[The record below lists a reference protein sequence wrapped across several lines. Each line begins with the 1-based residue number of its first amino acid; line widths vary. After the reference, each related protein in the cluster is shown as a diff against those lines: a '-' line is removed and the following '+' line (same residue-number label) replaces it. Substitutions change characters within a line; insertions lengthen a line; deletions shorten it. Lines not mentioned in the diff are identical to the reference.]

1 MVGFLSTCQCVQSF
15 SSPPATILTFSSLR
29 RSPTTTSR
37 CGRSA
42 QSGIS
47 SEGVRPPQSRDPRNK
62 YIDLRRCR
70 YLPQRQTP
78 SRHGPSLN
86 KPMNRRRHAQQGYP
100 YPPHK
105 LLQGLHRRRKP
116 LSRRRTV
123 HPPLDSLPLRRDLNQ
138 RRRLQETSQ
147 LPQMLRML
155 NKEAGLKFIR
165 KQSQRAART

>member
-1 MVGFLSTCQCVQSF
+1 MRACLEAFHKRTNSHVRQKCHIDHGDSHHVFATVYAHREVSTCQCVQSF

-37 CGRSA
+37 CARSA

-47 SEGVRPPQSRDPRNK
+47 SEGARPPQSRDPRNK

-86 KPMNRRRHAQQGYP
+86 KPMNIRRHAQQGYP
-100 YPPHK
+100 YPHHK
-105 LLQGLHRRRKP
+105 LPQGLHRPRKP
-116 LSRRRTV
+116 LS
-123 HPPLDSLPLRRDLNQ
+123 
-138 RRRLQETSQ
+138 
-147 LPQMLRML
+147 
-155 NKEAGLKFIR
+155 
-165 KQSQRAART
+165 